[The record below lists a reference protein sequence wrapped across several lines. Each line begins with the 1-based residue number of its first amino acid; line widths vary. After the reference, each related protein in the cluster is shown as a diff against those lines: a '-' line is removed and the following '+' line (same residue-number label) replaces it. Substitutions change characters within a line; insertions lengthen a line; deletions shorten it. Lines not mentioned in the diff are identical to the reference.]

1 MATSGASKAAT
12 PVFAIS
18 SEEATETGLT
28 EGPAVWCSEADLRHE
43 VERLLEDLLGGQPFS
58 KLVYTTSEGRVHT
71 SQPAG
76 VLDRICQAM
85 GWSVAARIVYD
96 PLENEAAS
104 PTS

>member
-1 MATSGASKAAT
+1 MTTSEASKAAT
-12 PVFAIS
+12 PVLVIS

-28 EGPAVWCSEADLRHE
+28 EGSAVWCSEAALQQE
-43 VERLLEDLLGGQPFS
+43 AERLLEDLLGGQPFS

-85 GWSVAARIVYD
+85 GWRVSAQIVY
-96 PLENEAAS
+96 EQSKNEEAAA
-104 PTS
+104 TA